1 MCNYIGTASE
11 CSTGRIW
18 LHKMYSIYQVLAG
31 DKFYTVWIR
40 ISTCT
45 ICILSAKRSQC
56 MSEGL
61 YRTTFGGQVMTYILH
76 TYIYLHILN

>member
-1 MCNYIGTASE
+1 MTCNYIGTASE

-18 LHKMYSIYQVLAG
+18 LHKMYSIYQVLAAAG

-45 ICILSAKRSQC
+45 ICILSV
-56 MSEGL
+56 
-61 YRTTFGGQVMTYILH
+61 FGGQVMTYILH
-76 TYIYLHILN
+76 TYIYLHIILN